1 MGPDVNLD
9 VIAQRT
15 PGFTG
20 ADLSNLVNEAA
31 LLTARKDKKAI
42 NMPEMEEAAERVIMG
57 PERKSRVISDKEK
70 RLTAYHEGGHTIV
83 GMLLEHTDPVHK
95 VTIIP
100 RGRAGGYTLSL
111 PKEDKY
117 YATRSEM
124 LDELKVLLGGRVAEA
139 LVLKEISSGAS
150 NDLQRAT
157 QLATP
162 DDLRIR
168 YERKHRTCNLWSSSG
183 SGIPGPRHC
192 PRQGLQ

>member
-70 RLTAYHEGGHTIV
+70 RTTAYHEGGHTIV

-100 RGRAGGYTLSL
+100 RGRAGGYTTSL

-117 YATRSEM
+117 YATRNEM

-157 QLATP
+157 QLARQMICEYGMSENIGPVTFG
-162 DDLRIR
+162 
-168 YERKHRTCNLWSSSG
+168 HRRG

>member
-1 MGPDVNLD
+1 MDGFSANEGIIMIAATNRPDILDPALLRPGRFDRQIVVDRPDIKGRTEILKVHVKGKPMGPDVNLD

-111 PKEDKY
+111 PKEDK
-117 YATRSEM
+117 
-124 LDELKVLLGGRVAEA
+124 VLC
-139 LVLKEISSGAS
+139 
-150 NDLQRAT
+150 NPQRNA
-157 QLATP
+157 
-162 DDLRIR
+162 R
-168 YERKHRTCNLWSSSG
+168 
-183 SGIPGPRHC
+183 
-192 PRQGLQ
+192 

>member
-1 MGPDVNLD
+1 MGQDVNLD

-150 NDLQRAT
+150 NDPVSYT
-157 QLATP
+157 QLKLPTIA
-162 DDLRIR
+162 
-168 YERKHRTCNLWSSSG
+168 
-183 SGIPGPRHC
+183 
-192 PRQGLQ
+192 

>member
-1 MGPDVNLD
+1 
-9 VIAQRT
+9 
-15 PGFTG
+15 
-20 ADLSNLVNEAA
+20 
-31 LLTARKDKKAI
+31 
-42 NMPEMEEAAERVIMG
+42 MG

-157 QLATP
+157 QLA
-162 DDLRIR
+162 
-168 YERKHRTCNLWSSSG
+168 
-183 SGIPGPRHC
+183 
-192 PRQGLQ
+192 RQMICE